1 MQRALADVSVTL
13 LGVSFALAASWGGG
27 GDDDDR
33 GTRVSSLKCR
43 HFTESKVKDLR

>member
-27 GDDDDR
+27 TTIGVQGYR
-33 GTRVSSLKCR
+33 L
-43 HFTESKVKDLR
+43 